1 MLFLLAG
8 LVVSLAFVFLAFAT
22 AEERRFRRAGK

>member
-22 AEERRFRRAGK
+22 AEERPNDQF